1 MNIPIKIAGIGFQVP
16 KTVITN
22 DDLTKILD
30 TSDEWIK
37 TRTGIEK
44 RHVLSGN
51 ETAVELGI
59 EAGKKALSK
68 SGIPAS
74 EIDYIICAASL
85 GTHIYPST
93 ACEIQ
98 RAIDAKNAAC
108 FDITAACSGLIY
120 SMGIARGLIKSGMA
134 KNILIVATDAVSRCV
149 DWTDRASCVLFGDG
163 AGSMMLTV
171 SDDEQDDILAI
182 DLKAEGHIGHH
193 IQMAT
198 PGKNC
203 PLVEPNDEPK
213 MFVNMDG
220 KEVYKY
226 VVTKLP
232 NYIEKLLNNM
242 SDQIDLVCCSLPINS
257 KLRGKTLY
265 HPQDIAKLFCEFG
278 YTWGKLIRRSCI
290 ERPFHPDVWYAEDF
304 IFYIHLIKN
313 LKCIRTLDWDGYHYR
328 IRIGSLSAKDKCE
341 RHTEQE
347 FIRKI
352 TFATHYQ
359 ENMSLI
365 ASYDLETK
373 KIIKNHCYYTFSLLV
388 LLLCR
393 LRKDHIAIN
402 KKYLRNLLKLMR
414 SNYIDFAQVT
424 GWKNR
429 NVKRF
434 SLGTTL
440 LFFPGLGTRIA
451 DFLLK

>member
-1 MNIPIKIAGIGFQVP
+1 MNELVSIIVPVYNVEDYLEQCIDSIVNQTYSKLEIILINDGSCDNSSLICEDFAKKDPRIKYISKINQGVSIARNEGLAV
-16 KTVITN
+16 
-22 DDLTKILD
+22 
-30 TSDEWIK
+30 S
-37 TRTGIEK
+37 TGK
-44 RHVLSGN
+44 FV
-51 ETAVELGI
+51 TF
-59 EAGKKALSK
+59 
-68 SGIPAS
+68 
-74 EIDYIICAASL
+74 
-85 GTHIYPST
+85 
-93 ACEIQ
+93 
-98 RAIDAKNAAC
+98 IDA
-108 FDITAACSGLIY
+108 
-120 SMGIARGLIKSGMA
+120 
-134 KNILIVATDAVSRCV
+134 
-149 DWTDRASCVLFGDG
+149 
-163 AGSMMLTV
+163 
-171 SDDEQDDILAI
+171 DDY
-182 DLKAEGHIGHH
+182 
-193 IQMAT
+193 
-198 PGKNC
+198 
-203 PLVEPNDEPK
+203 VE
-213 MFVNMDG
+213 
-220 KEVYKY
+220 
-226 VVTKLP
+226 P